1 MNFTN
6 IIDFENF
13 YDDMVEMLPEK
24 KQVLETFESKK
35 LNSNK
40 IGPITNS
47 DIFEELGKL
56 PPDLYQRLCLFYEKD
71 FKVFGYLNKRC
82 EEVIK

>member
-1 MNFTN
+1 MNFTH

-24 KQVLETFESKK
+24 KQVLETFETKK

-47 DIFEELGKL
+47 DVLDEFEKL
-56 PPDLYQRLCLFYEKD
+56 PSDLYRKLCLFYEKD

>member
-1 MNFTN
+1 MNFTH

-24 KQVLETFESKK
+24 KQVLETFETKK

-40 IGPITNS
+40 IGPITTS
-47 DIFEELGKL
+47 DVLDEFEKL
-56 PPDLYQRLCLFYEKD
+56 SPDLFRRQCQFYEKD
-71 FKVFGYLNKRC
+71 FKVFGYFNKKC
-82 EEVIK
+82 EEVMK

>member
-1 MNFTN
+1 MNFTH

-24 KQVLETFESKK
+24 KQILEKFKSKK

-47 DIFEELGKL
+47 DIIGEFENL
-56 PPDLYQRLCLFYEKD
+56 PSDLYQRLCQFYEKD
-71 FKVFGYLNKRC
+71 FKVFGYFNKRC
-82 EEVIK
+82 EEVMK